1 MPEEIKEQVKDAL
14 NGGAAPVP
22 APEVVPSPEVK
33 PEAPKTEPV
42 VVDKKE
48 EQISNLNAALK
59 EEREARKQESEA
71 RKKIEEEFNEA
82 KPIIERFKNLI
93 TPETAPIDE
102 KPKYM
107 TQEEFETAWQA
118 KQEEAKQQ
126 TFKEKQAE
134 IINSEVV
141 TLVKEWDG
149 TEGRPKYVD
158 EEVLKWQQE
167 NQKLYLSPKEAF
179 TLMKANEIR
188 DWEVKQ
194 VLSGKKKIENVEQPG
209 VSPDIHTAPDNLPK
223 TDKELREQIE
233 AVINTPDEM

>member
-1 MPEEIKEQVKDAL
+1 
-14 NGGAAPVP
+14 
-22 APEVVPSPEVK
+22 
-33 PEAPKTEPV
+33 
-42 VVDKKE
+42 
-48 EQISNLNAALK
+48 
-59 EEREARKQESEA
+59 
-71 RKKIEEEFNEA
+71 
-82 KPIIERFKNLI
+82 
-93 TPETAPIDE
+93 
-102 KPKYM
+102 M

-223 TDKELREQIE
+223 TDKQVRVKVKISPKTWL
-233 AVINTPDEM
+233 D